1 MTFPVQLISQFTQ
14 PAYQQSY
21 TVTNTPSLTEDFTVP
36 DGVFTLSAVVVGAGG
51 GGSGGGGGGG
61 GRSGGGGGGG
71 LTWGIFSV
79 QPGDVLTVNIGAS
92 GLGGSTNNSGT
103 NGGDSSVVLKSRNG
117 VTINKTIILAQGGR
131 GGSKGTGSGGGGAGI
146 QPDPQFPT
154 NFKMFVRGGG
164 SGGDG
169 GTVLSGTDLGA
180 GGGGAGGYTGSGG
193 VGGGWD
199 GGPINPTSAASA
211 SGGGGGGGYSIGN
224 GYGGG
229 GVGAFGF
236 DGTSQGIAG
245 VNNSSGGGGGSFFND
260 PGSPIAAQFVGSAS
274 TDQTFISYSDVK
286 DNLGNSVTFS
296 DNDFL
301 VLLSAA
307 DTSVPGAP
315 ISISVPNS
323 TDFPTSG
330 FTTIVSSNNSEYIA
344 KWDDPSDIRS
354 IPDTTIATGD
364 KLQVAYNPNPSI
376 SPTRDINFSSSY
388 AYIPSGGLTKTSLD
402 NLDSN
407 CIHNLVA
414 LRFIPGTTI
423 NPADFLWRN
432 TSGDPALNPTAGG
445 CETLMPNPPAVP
457 GVPAGAV
464 SIISGY
470 LANCVLNS
478 GTTAGQN
485 SLTLGFINGGIGGV
499 IGEGVGITGQY
510 TDSQFQATGAIF
522 GGNPIVSTT
531 YSAGTT
537 VKPDEFLTGT
547 SAHSRCY
554 TLEIRRTNS
563 GTPVTLVG
571 TAFTASY
578 FLDPTNPS
586 PSNFRDVTDD
596 YNFGFP
602 FALPSGTQIGD
613 LIIVACAIDGPSIT
627 TQVDE
632 YPNARFYSSV
642 GGAPE
647 SIQWRSDIQFEEF
660 PSSNDNRFN
669 GSSED
674 PRGAGGMGYYVGYF
688 FATQNGGS
696 MYLDFPARPAAPS
709 AVMASVYRGGTPVTT
724 GANTY
729 AIWDNRTIDPLN
741 PDAGDPGNGDANFYQ
756 APDPGQITTS
766 SNNSAVISIAMIDN
780 IGISNI
786 STIQPPTGYVSLAAT
801 SYGVPNDGA
810 VVMSAIKTGL
820 TAGTENSDAFIGD
833 GGNIWAAQT
842 LIIGGPGS
850 ETGGTNVSGGIW
862 GGGGGGTSSSSG
874 SNGSPGGAGS
884 VRLLWG
890 SARAY
895 PLISQGTGN
904 VSTGITSWVP

>member
-51 GGSGGGGGGG
+51 GGSGGGTGGG

-117 VTINKTIILAQGGR
+117 VTINETIILAQGGR

-154 NFKMFVRGGG
+154 NFKLFVRGGG

-354 IPDTTIATGD
+354 VPDTTVATGD
-364 KLQVAYNPNPSI
+364 KLQVAYNASI
-376 SPTRDINFSSSY
+376 AATRDINFSSSY

-414 LRFIPGTTI
+414 LRFIPGTTL

-432 TSGDPALNPTAGG
+432 TSGDPALNPPAG

-510 TDSQFQATGAIF
+510 TDSQFQATGATD
-522 GGNPIVSTT
+522 GAGNPIVSTT

-578 FLDPTNPS
+578 FLDPVNRTGFQN
-586 PSNFRDVTDD
+586 VTD
-596 YNFGFP
+596 NFSTP
-602 FALPSGTQIGD
+602 FNLPSGTLTGD
-613 LIIVACAIDGPSIT
+613 LIVVVAALDNPT
-627 TQVDE
+627 NFKE
-632 YPNARFYSSV
+632 NPRFYSST
-642 GGAPE
+642 GAE
-647 SIQWRSDIQFEEF
+647 ANEWRTDVTDTDGA
-660 PSSNDNRFN
+660 NNGNRFN
-669 GSSED
+669 SNSDD
-674 PRGAGGMGYYVGYF
+674 PRGSGGLGFYVGYF
-688 FATQNGGS
+688 FATQSGGS
-696 MYLDFPARPAAPS
+696 VYFNFGAAANTPAAVS
-709 AVMASVYRGGTPVTT
+709 VSVYRGGTPVTT

-741 PDAGDPGNGDANFYQ
+741 PDEGDPGNGDADFYQ

-766 SNNSAVISIAMIDN
+766 SANSAVVSFALIDN

-820 TAGTENSDAFIGD
+820 TAGTEDPDAFIGN